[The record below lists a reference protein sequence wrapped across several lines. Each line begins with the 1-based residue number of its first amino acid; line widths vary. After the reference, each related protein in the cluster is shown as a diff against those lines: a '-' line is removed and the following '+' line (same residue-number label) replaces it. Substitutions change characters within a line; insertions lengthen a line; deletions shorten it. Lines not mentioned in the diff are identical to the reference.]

1 MTSHS
6 RLSASLLSAFV
17 LAASALLSAPTT
29 ARAEGGITS
38 VVELFTSQ
46 GCSSCPPA
54 DALLETYAN
63 RPDVLALTMP
73 VDYWDYLGWR
83 DTFGKSAFSQRQRL
97 YARKRGDGRV
107 YTPQVVVNGLTH
119 AVGFRG
125 AKINAAITKTSR
137 TVNKHRFQASL
148 KRDGKRLVID
158 AVATGPKAPKA
169 CKVWLVQIQSKATVN
184 VRRGENGGNKL
195 TYYNVVRA
203 LSPLGTWRGEPM
215 TVTLPEPLRDKNG
228 AVDRYAVIFQD
239 DKVGP
244 IIGAATI
251 PAL

>member
-1 MTSHS
+1 MTPF
-6 RLSASLLSAFV
+6 RCLPASLLRAIV
-17 LAASALLSAPTT
+17 LIATT
-29 ARAEGGITS
+29 IVATSSQARAENRITS

-63 RPDVLALTMP
+63 QPDVLALTMP

-97 YARKRGDGRV
+97 YARQRGDGRV
-107 YTPQVVVNGLTH
+107 YTPQIVVNGLAH

-125 AKINAAITKTSR
+125 AKINSAIKKTGR
-137 TVNKHRFQASL
+137 KINDHRFAASL
-148 KRDGKRLVID
+148 RRDGSQLVID
-158 AVATGPKAPKA
+158 AIAKGPKAPKA

-184 VRRGENGGNKL
+184 VRHGENGGNKL

-215 TVTLPEPLRDKNG
+215 TIKMPKALSDKNG
-228 AVDRYAVIFQD
+228 AVDRYAVLFQD
-239 DKVGP
+239 GDVGP
-244 IIGAATI
+244 IIGAASI
-251 PAL
+251 AAP